1 MSTALKP
8 ANAIRHRLA
17 VAPTFGLDTA
27 SGSLTGL
34 QLMAANR
41 EACGHGFWI
50 DAKTLE
56 TALAAVA
63 EDGGL
68 LKGYITHNHSG
79 PCASPYGEAPEAD
92 EAASELNVAG
102 WFSTLSIA
110 NDQLVAGRFDFYD
123 AFKKNYAPQFE
134 QITEMAAKTP
144 ALLGLSIEAWGY
156 CVYID
161 MDGNEYGAAPEGV
174 ELLNNGI
181 PSLRVTELWAAAF
194 VSDGACTEGLFA
206 KLSRRFASALG
217 LRAGAPAAPAPVA
230 AAAAP
235 DIQPPSQAPLTL
247 APNSFMQLL
256 TDLKTKHGADK
267 PRYTAALAI
276 VADHAEPS
284 TLTLAAVEAELATAD
299 AEAARLALSTAQAEV
314 ARLTAAHAEQAA
326 ELATLRAAGQVAPL
340 ALATPAVSGSS
351 AGKPGTITMSTFKS
365 LNETQRM
372 EFSRTGGRI
381 IEA

>member
-1 MSTALKP
+1 MKP

-79 PCASPYGEAPEAD
+79 PCASPYGEASEAD

-144 ALLGLSIEAWGY
+144 ALLGLSIEACGY

-206 KLSRRFASALG
+206 KLSRRFANVF
-217 LRAGAPAAPAPVA
+217 RNAAPAP
-230 AAAAP
+230 AAAP
-235 DIQPPSQAPLTL
+235 SPDTAPTLQAPIALQ
-247 APNSFMQLL
+247 PSPFMNLL
-256 TDLKTKHGADK
+256 TEIKTKLGADK

-284 TLTLAAVEAELATAD
+284 TLTLAAVEAELAIAD
-299 AEAARLALSTAQAEV
+299 TEAARAALATAQAEV
-314 ARLTAAHAEQAA
+314 TRLTAAHAEQAA
-326 ELATLRAAGQVAPL
+326 ELVTLRAAGQVAPL
-340 ALATPAVSGSS
+340 ALATPAISGP
-351 AGKPGTITMSTFKS
+351 AGKPGNITMSTFKS

-372 EFSRTGGRI
+372 EFSRSGGRI
-381 IEA
+381 VEA